1 MKLRSY
7 LRGLG
12 LGIVVTALLMGV
24 SFKETKMSDEE
35 VIARARQLG
44 MVESTTLAED
54 AQKQLE
60 QLEESKTEEIVPEEP
75 KEEIVPEK
83 TPEEETAE
91 EEIVEESQVE
101 EETSSLE
108 EKLEEELLGIRETG
122 EDEEVPDEE
131 LSDEESTEDAGA
143 NEEISEE
150 ESVTTVPA
158 EVEKD
163 EIIRLEIVSGD
174 TSVSVSK
181 RLVELGLVEN
191 ATEYDQYLCKNG
203 YDKGICTGAYEIPSG
218 ATYEEIAKIITKRN

>member
-1 MKLRSY
+1 M
-7 LRGLG
+7 
-12 LGIVVTALLMGV
+12 GIVVTALLMGI
-24 SFKETKMSDEE
+24 SFKETKMNDQEI
-35 VIARARQLG
+35 IARAKQLG

-60 QLEESKTEEIVPEEP
+60 QMEESKTEEIVAEEP
-75 KEEIVPEK
+75 KEEIVPED
-83 TPEEETAE
+83 TPEEENFKEEISE
-91 EEIVEESQVE
+91 EEIVEESQAE

-122 EDEEVPDEE
+122 DEEESPEE
-131 LSDEESTEDAGA
+131 EVSEEESPEETSP

-150 ESVTTVPA
+150 ESVTT
-158 EVEKD
+158 EQEKVTLK
-163 EIIRLEIVSGD
+163 IISGD

-191 ATEYDQYLCKNG
+191 AIEYDRYLCQKG
-203 YDKGICTGAYEIPSG
+203 YDKGICTGTYEILAG